1 MTANTGCFAWK
12 ITRNKWPLLFPFQTC
27 DSNERE
33 RRSSVIYTQTQESLA
48 RVLASIQED
57 GGAQNWSQG
66 TIYSLSLWGLPK
78 ELQGKGKEVQT
89 CAKVLKQVFHFLKNP
104 FRWRVGMPSWNADKI
119 FLALRAHDLYP
130 VRSVSL
136 AGDEGVSAA

>member
-1 MTANTGCFAWK
+1 MSLGFHSG
-12 ITRNKWPLLFPFQTC
+12 KWRGTELIAEDNLFSF
-27 DSNERE
+27 
-33 RRSSVIYTQTQESLA
+33 IL
-48 RVLASIQED
+48 
-57 GGAQNWSQG
+57 GASQG
-66 TIYSLSLWGLPK
+66 APRK
-78 ELQGKGKEVQT
+78 T